1 MDTGSVTSEAT
12 ARRPRV
18 FYGWWIVAA
27 GTGLMTLMATFSYY
41 GMGIFF
47 GPIRTYF
54 GWNSTAL
61 AAAVSFARVEGGFMA
76 PVVGYLIDRLGPR
89 KLILIGVLVGGTG
102 YILLSQTM
110 SLAYF
115 YVVYIAFVQGGI
127 SLGMGNAP
135 SAAVANWFQRR
146 RGVAMG
152 LVNLGASFGGILA
165 APLALLIEW
174 VGWRKA
180 MLMAGV
186 VVWVVGFPLGLVIRH
201 RPEPYGLLPDGR
213 QPAPVTPV
221 ETGEARQVQ
230 PAAPEEP
237 EEVEFSAKQA
247 LKTMA
252 FWSIAMTFA
261 ARQLVT
267 GSVAL
272 FLVEFL
278 QEDRAMSHR
287 AAAAIISYMSFIG
300 MPGRVGFAWLGD
312 HFDKRWVIA
321 GCFVSQSAGL
331 ILFTALSG
339 NLAILFFLVLYAPA
353 YSGVLPLIPALQADY
368 FGRKWFAT
376 IRGMMAPIATA
387 SAVAGPFLVGGI
399 HDITGSYQPA
409 FYVLGVSNVLALV
422 FIVMTRRPRNP
433 AFAQ

>member
-1 MDTGSVTSEAT
+1 MTRDTM

-47 GPIRTYF
+47 GPIRTAF

-61 AAAVSFARVEGGFMA
+61 AAAVAFARVEGGFLA
-76 PVVGYLIDRLGPR
+76 PVVGYLIDKLGPR
-89 KLILIGVLVGGTG
+89 KLILVGVLVGGTG

-110 SLAYF
+110 SLGYF

-146 RGVAMG
+146 RGTAMG

-165 APLALLIEW
+165 APLALLIQA
-174 VGWRKA
+174 VGWRWA
-180 MLMAGV
+180 MATAGTL
-186 VVWVVGFPLGLVIRH
+186 VWVVGFPLALVIRH
-201 RPEPYGLLPDGR
+201 RPETYGLLPDGR
-213 QPAPVTPV
+213 QPAPAAAPV
-221 ETGEARQVQ
+221 EAGQAQS
-230 PAAPEEP
+230 PAQANQSDEP
-237 EEVEFSAKQA
+237 VEVEFSAKQA

-278 QEDRAMSHR
+278 QEDRAMSHT
-287 AAAAIISYMSFIG
+287 AAAGIITYMSFVG

-321 GCFVSQSAGL
+321 LCFVFQSTGL

-339 NLAILFFLVLYAPA
+339 NIAIVFFLVLYAPA

-368 FGRKWFAT
+368 FGRRWFAT

-387 SAVAGPFLVGGI
+387 SAVAGPFVVGGL
-399 HDITGSYQPA
+399 HDLTGSYQPA

-433 AFAQ
+433 AFAS